1 VHSGLSATCIGQ
13 CTSYL
18 CKKKKTT
25 PPNAT
30 SATKQQKYSLK
41 TIPSQFLGVSIV
53 GRRQEGNKGSAGT
66 LAIAA
71 GGVVWTCKS
80 YIAYVKDFN

>member
-1 VHSGLSATCIGQ
+1 VLNVLVSAHR
-13 CTSYL
+13 TSAE
-18 CKKKKTT
+18 KKTT

-41 TIPSQFLGVSIV
+41 TVPSQFLGVSIV
-53 GRRQEGNKGSAGT
+53 GRRQGGTKGSAGT

-80 YIAYVKDFN
+80 YIAYAKDFN

>member
-1 VHSGLSATCIGQ
+1 MYWSVHIVPLRE
-13 CTSYL
+13 
-18 CKKKKTT
+18 KKTT

-41 TIPSQFLGVSIV
+41 TVPSQFLGVSIV
-53 GRRQEGNKGSAGT
+53 GRRQGGTKGSAGT

-80 YIAYVKDFN
+80 YMAYAKDFN